1 MGRLQ
6 KRNPPSGSFHS
17 LTPTQLKAGAEQT
30 PNSHPQQYF
39 TAVLKSIFPLSCNQG
54 HWCSGPALARDPN
67 AEANKPQTL
76 QSQPRNWVLFQL
88 SHSGP
93 EAHKPQRLQILPR
106 VKKPALASTFCGMA
120 SEERIFL
127 ALPFF
132 FCTASLEV
140 NLLVPMSILHCTPI
154 KEKKLLCKS
163 SHVPLLSKAAGSGR
177 KTKIYR

>member
-1 MGRLQ
+1 MPSSKGQPRRCHGQ
-6 KRNPPSGSFHS
+6 VTEEKPPLRKLS

-132 FCTASLEV
+132 FFWHSFLGGEF
-140 NLLVPMSILHCTPI
+140 
-154 KEKKLLCKS
+154 
-163 SHVPLLSKAAGSGR
+163 AGAHEHLAL
-177 KTKIYR
+177 YPY